1 MTALLSL
8 RVSPGASR
16 PSVVGRYG
24 TAWKIRV
31 AEPPEDGK
39 ANAAVVRLLAAEL
52 GVARRDIKIVA
63 GLASRDK
70 TLVLAGI
77 DSDEMERRLVRAS
90 GGGEDPA

>member
-1 MTALLSL
+1 
-8 RVSPGASR
+8 
-16 PSVVGRYG
+16 
-24 TAWKIRV
+24 
-31 AEPPEDGK
+31 
-39 ANAAVVRLLAAEL
+39 L

>member
-1 MTALLSL
+1 MTARLSL

-16 PSVVGRYG
+16 PSVVGRHG

-31 AEPPEDGK
+31 AEAPEDGK

-52 GVARRDIKIVA
+52 GVAPRDIEIVS

-90 GGGEDPA
+90 GGGKDPA

>member
-1 MTALLSL
+1 M
-8 RVSPGASR
+8 
-16 PSVVGRYG
+16 VGRYG

-39 ANAAVVRLLAAEL
+39 ANAAVVRLLAAA
-52 GVARRDIKIVA
+52 GGGAPPDNHIVS
-63 GLASRDK
+63 GHASRDK

-90 GGGEDPA
+90 AAGKDPA

>member
-1 MTALLSL
+1 VTALLSL

-77 DSDEMERRLVRAS
+77 DSDEMERRLVSAS

>member
-1 MTALLSL
+1 VTALLSL

>member
-1 MTALLSL
+1 MTARLSL